1 MGATRDVRPDR
12 RRPATRAGAAWFVVL
27 PDTER
32 ATAAEAAAPTPATR
46 IDHCSGRP
54 WLVGRWPDGEF
65 LLAEAGTTRLA
76 VLGHCPVG
84 GAALAQW
91 ASRIRD
97 VADVDAVAASLPG
110 SFHLIAS
117 VNGRSRV
124 QGSVSGLRR
133 VFHAVVDGVT
143 VATDRGDVL
152 ARMTGAAVDRRWLAA
167 RLLVPNAP
175 YPLADA
181 ALWQGV
187 FAVPGDSYLCVS
199 DTGAG
204 EVVRWWEPP
213 EPNLGLRSGAS
224 AVRLALE
231 TAVWGR
237 AYTEPTL
244 SCDLAGGID
253 SASICYLAAGSGRQL
268 TVLIAAGDNGSPAV
282 ERAARGLPDVR
293 RLAVSPWEVRPPYA
307 DVAGPGPGWDEP
319 LTGIENRAN
328 MLATARKLAVAGCR
342 AHLTDSGASEVLQG
356 GSAYLC
362 DLALTRPF
370 LALSRARGHRGA
382 QRWSRRSVAQIWTDR
397 RDYGDWLVDMG
408 GALTAGL
415 PAGDNAPTGW
425 GSAFR
430 LPAWATA
437 EAADAVRELIAEVAA
452 DVRPLARTRGRHDAL
467 WAVRQVAYRVRG
479 LAALVASA
487 GVALAAPFLDD
498 RVVEAC
504 LAVRPHERTGPGRD
518 RALLVEA
525 MRGVVPGATVRRP
538 IEPALS
544 APEPAPPDRARS
556 DLLALCEDSA
566 LARLGLVDADRLRSA
581 CDRMPESEPERVAL
595 SRTFGCERWLRD
607 LAEADPGYA
616 DLAEADPSEV
626 DLAEVGLDG
635 VADAIEPSEA
645 KE

>member
-1 MGATRDVRPDR
+1 MCATRDVRPDR
-12 RRPATRAGAAWFVVL
+12 RLPAAQPGAAWFVVL

-32 ATAAEAAAPTPATR
+32 ATAAAAGIPPSATR

-54 WLVGRWPDGEF
+54 WLVGRWSDGEF
-65 LLAEAGTTRLA
+65 LLAEVGTTRLA
-76 VLGHCPVG
+76 VVGHCPVG
-84 GAALAQW
+84 AAALAQW

-117 VNGRSRV
+117 VDGRSRV

-133 VFHAVVDGVT
+133 VFHALVDGVT
-143 VATDRGDVL
+143 VAADRGDVL
-152 ARMTGAAVDRRWLAA
+152 ARMTGAVVARSRLAA

-175 YPLADA
+175 YPLADDT
-181 ALWQGV
+181 LWQGV
-187 FAVPGDSYLCVS
+187 FAVAGDSYLSVS

-204 EVVRWWEPP
+204 RVVRWWEPP
-213 EPNLGLRSGAS
+213 EPNLGLKPGAS
-224 AVRLALE
+224 ALRLALE

-237 AYTEPTL
+237 AYTEPAL
-244 SCDLAGGID
+244 SCDLAGGIE
-253 SASICYLAAGSGRQL
+253 SVAICYLAAGNGRQL
-268 TVLIAAGDNGSPAV
+268 TVLIAAGDGRSPGV
-282 ERAARGLPDVR
+282 ELAARGLPHVR
-293 RLAVSPWEVRPPYA
+293 RLAVSPWEVWPPYA
-307 DVAGPGPGWDEP
+307 DVAVPGPAGDEP

-328 MLATARKLAVAGCR
+328 VLATAHRLAAAGCR
-342 AHLTDSGASEVLQG
+342 VHLADSGASEVLQD

-370 LALSRARGHRGA
+370 LALSRARGYREA

-397 RDYGDWLVDMG
+397 RDYGSWLVGMG
-408 GALTAGL
+408 RALTAGL
-415 PAGDNAPTGW
+415 SAGDTAPTGW
-425 GSAFR
+425 GSPFR

-437 EAADAVRELIAEVAA
+437 DAADAVRELIADVAA

-467 WAVRQVAYRVRG
+467 WAVRQVAYRMRG
-479 LAALVASA
+479 LAGLVASA
-487 GVALAAPFLDD
+487 GVAIAAPFLDD

-504 LAVRPHERTGPGRD
+504 LAVRPHERTRPGRD

-525 MRGVVPGATVRRP
+525 VRGVVPQATVRRP
-538 IEPALS
+538 LEPAL
-544 APEPAPPDRARS
+544 AVPEPAAPDRLRA

-566 LARLGLVDADRLRSA
+566 LARLGLVDSGRLRSA
-581 CDRMPESEPERVAL
+581 CDRMPESDLERVAL
-595 SRTFGCERWLRD
+595 SRTLGCERWLRD
-607 LAEADPGYA
+607 LAEAD
-616 DLAEADPSEV
+616 
-626 DLAEVGLDG
+626 LDS